1 VKTTSP
7 DLDQLERD
15 LQETRELLARD
26 LDRLRSTETISG
38 FKADLLAQVSETKDE
53 LVGKAKASVTAGMQD
68 LWGEVRARA
77 AANPAAALA
86 LGAGLA
92 WRLLQR
98 PPIASALVGLGL
110 ISLWRTDPQYPAPG
124 ADLAARSVELFNTV
138 RAKAEVAGAD
148 LHARTEQMRSAANE
162 FMEGTAEALEASQNA
177 METIRRRG
185 QEMLPV
191 AADSARAAMG
201 RMVELSPSVK
211 ERDQIL
217 LGAAAL
223 ALAAAVGVAAQ
234 RDRSLRC
241 LDVRGSNASPPPACE
256 PRAKAPG

>member
-1 VKTTSP
+1 VITTSP
-7 DLDQLERD
+7 GLDLLERD
-15 LQETRELLARD
+15 LQETRERLARD

-68 LWGEVRARA
+68 IRGELKARA

-92 WRLLQR
+92 WRLLHR
-98 PPIASALVGLGL
+98 PPVASALVGLGL

-124 ADLAARSVELFNTV
+124 ADLAARSAELIRTA
-138 RAKAEVAGAD
+138 RANAEVAGAD
-148 LHARTEQMRSAANE
+148 LQARTEQIRSAASE
-162 FMEGTAEALEASQNA
+162 FMEGTAEAAGDALEASQHA
-177 METIRRRG
+177 IETIRRRG
-185 QEMLPV
+185 QEMIPV
-191 AADSARAAMG
+191 AADNARAAVD

-234 RDRSLRC
+234 RRF
-241 LDVRGSNASPPPACE
+241 N
-256 PRAKAPG
+256 

>member
-1 VKTTSP
+1 VITTSP
-7 DLDQLERD
+7 GLDLLERD
-15 LQETRELLARD
+15 LQETRERLARD

-68 LWGEVRARA
+68 IWGELKARA

-92 WRLLQR
+92 WRLLHR
-98 PPIASALVGLGL
+98 PPVASALVGLGL
-110 ISLWRTDPQYPAPG
+110 ISLWRTDSQYPAPG
-124 ADLAARSVELFNTV
+124 ADLAARSAELIRTA
-138 RAKAEVAGAD
+138 RANAEVAGAD
-148 LHARTEQMRSAANE
+148 LQARTVQIRSAASE
-162 FMEGTAEALEASQNA
+162 FMEGTAEAAGDALEASQHA
-177 METIRRRG
+177 IETIRRRG
-185 QEMLPV
+185 QEMIPV
-191 AADSARAAMG
+191 AADNARAAVD

-234 RDRSLRC
+234 RRF
-241 LDVRGSNASPPPACE
+241 N
-256 PRAKAPG
+256 

>member
-1 VKTTSP
+1 MTTTP

-15 LQETRELLARD
+15 LQETRERLARD

-38 FKADLLAQVSETKDE
+38 FKADLLAQVSETKDD
-53 LVGKAKASVTAGMQD
+53 LVGKAKASVTAGAQD
-68 LWGEVRARA
+68 LWDEVKARA

-110 ISLWRTDPQYPAPG
+110 INLWRTNPQNPAPG
-124 ADLAARSVELFNTV
+124 ADLAARSAELFKTA

-148 LHARTEQMRSAANE
+148 LHARTEQIRSAASE
-162 FMEGTAEALEASQNA
+162 FMESTAEVAGDALESSQNA
-177 METIRRRG
+177 IKTIRRRG
-185 QEMLPV
+185 EEMIPI
-191 AADSARAAMG
+191 AADSARAAMD

-234 RDRSLRC
+234 RRL
-241 LDVRGSNASPPPACE
+241 N
-256 PRAKAPG
+256 

>member
-1 VKTTSP
+1 MTTTP

-15 LQETRELLARD
+15 LQETRERLARD

-53 LVGKAKASVTAGMQD
+53 LVGKAKASVTAGVQD
-68 LWGEVRARA
+68 LWDEVKART

-124 ADLAARSVELFNTV
+124 AELAARSAELFRTA
-138 RAKAEVAGAD
+138 RANAEVAAAD
-148 LHARTEQMRSAANE
+148 LHARTEPIRSAASE
-162 FMEGTAEALEASQNA
+162 FMEGTAEAAGDALEASQHA
-177 METIRRRG
+177 LQTIQRRG
-185 QEMLPV
+185 QEMIPV
-191 AADSARAAMG
+191 AADSARAAMD
-201 RMVELSPSVK
+201 RMVELSPSIK

-234 RDRSLRC
+234 RRL
-241 LDVRGSNASPPPACE
+241 N
-256 PRAKAPG
+256 

>member
-1 VKTTSP
+1 MTTSP
-7 DLDQLERD
+7 DLDLLERD
-15 LQETRELLARD
+15 LQETRERLARD

-68 LWGEVRARA
+68 IWGELKARA

-92 WRLLQR
+92 WRLLHR
-98 PPIASALVGLGL
+98 PPVASALVGLGL

-124 ADLAARSVELFNTV
+124 ADLAARSAELIRTA
-138 RAKAEVAGAD
+138 RANAEVAGAD
-148 LHARTEQMRSAANE
+148 LHARTKQIRSAASE
-162 FMEGTAEALEASQNA
+162 LMEGTAEAAGDALEASQHA

-185 QEMLPV
+185 QEMIPV
-191 AADSARAAMG
+191 AANNARAAVD
-201 RMVELSPSVK
+201 RIVELSPSVK

-234 RDRSLRC
+234 RRF
-241 LDVRGSNASPPPACE
+241 N
-256 PRAKAPG
+256 

>member
-1 VKTTSP
+1 MTTSP

-15 LQETRELLARD
+15 LQETRERLARD

-68 LWGEVRARA
+68 LWDEVKARA

-110 ISLWRTDPQYPAPG
+110 MSLWRTDPRYPAPG
-124 ADLAARSVELFNTV
+124 ADLAARSAEFFEA
-138 RAKAEVAGAD
+138 AKAKADDAGAV
-148 LHARTEQMRSAANE
+148 LHARVGQIHSAANE
-162 FMEGTAEALEASQNA
+162 FIESAADAVGNTVEASQEA
-177 METIRRRG
+177 METIRQRG
-185 QEMLPV
+185 QETLPV
-191 AADSARAAMG
+191 AADSARAAMD
-201 RMVELSPSVK
+201 RIVELSPSAK

-223 ALAAAVGVAAQ
+223 ALAAAMGLAAQ
-234 RDRSLRC
+234 RRF
-241 LDVRGSNASPPPACE
+241 N
-256 PRAKAPG
+256 

>member
-1 VKTTSP
+1 MTTTP

-15 LQETRELLARD
+15 LQETRERLARD

-38 FKADLLAQVSETKDE
+38 FKADLLAQVSETKDD
-53 LVGKAKASVTAGMQD
+53 LVGKAKASVTAGAQD
-68 LWGEVRARA
+68 VWDEVKARA

-110 ISLWRTDPQYPAPG
+110 INLWRTNPQNPAPG
-124 ADLAARSVELFNTV
+124 ADLAARSAELFKTA

-148 LHARTEQMRSAANE
+148 LHARTEQIRSAASE
-162 FMEGTAEALEASQNA
+162 FMESTAEVAGDALESSQNA
-177 METIRRRG
+177 IKTIRRRG
-185 QEMLPV
+185 EEMIPI
-191 AADSARAAMG
+191 AADSARAAMD

-234 RDRSLRC
+234 RRF
-241 LDVRGSNASPPPACE
+241 N
-256 PRAKAPG
+256 

>member
-1 VKTTSP
+1 MTTSP

-15 LQETRELLARD
+15 LQETRERLARD

-38 FKADLLAQVSETKDE
+38 FKADLLAQVSEAKDD
-53 LVGKAKASVTAGMQD
+53 LVGKAKASVTVGMQD
-68 LWGEVRARA
+68 LLGEVKARA

-92 WRLLQR
+92 WRLLHR

-110 ISLWRTDPQYPAPG
+110 IALWRTNPQNPAPG
-124 ADLAARSVELFNTV
+124 ADLAARSAELFKTA

-148 LHARTEQMRSAANE
+148 LHARTEQIRSAASE
-162 FMEGTAEALEASQNA
+162 FIEGTAEAAEEALESSQNA
-177 METIRRRG
+177 IETIRRRG
-185 QEMLPV
+185 QEMIPV

-201 RMVELSPSVK
+201 RMVELSLSVK

-234 RDRSLRC
+234 RRL
-241 LDVRGSNASPPPACE
+241 N
-256 PRAKAPG
+256 

>member
-1 VKTTSP
+1 MTTSP
-7 DLDQLERD
+7 DLDQMERD
-15 LQETRELLARD
+15 LQETRERLARD

-38 FKADLLAQVSETKDE
+38 FKADLLAQVSETKDD
-53 LVGKAKASVTAGMQD
+53 LVGKAKASVTAGAQD
-68 LWGEVRARA
+68 VWDEVKARA
-77 AANPAAALA
+77 AVNPAAALA

-110 ISLWRTDPQYPAPG
+110 ISLWRTNPQNPAPG
-124 ADLAARSVELFNTV
+124 ADLAARSAELFKTA

-148 LHARTEQMRSAANE
+148 LHARTEQIRSAASE
-162 FMEGTAEALEASQNA
+162 FMESTAEVAGDALESSQNA
-177 METIRRRG
+177 IKTIRRRG
-185 QEMLPV
+185 EEMIPV
-191 AADSARAAMG
+191 AAGSARAAMD

-234 RDRSLRC
+234 RRF
-241 LDVRGSNASPPPACE
+241 N
-256 PRAKAPG
+256 

>member
-1 VKTTSP
+1 MTTSP

-15 LQETRELLARD
+15 LQETRERLARD

-68 LWGEVRARA
+68 LWGEVKARA

-110 ISLWRTDPQYPAPG
+110 ISLWQTDPQNPAPG
-124 ADLAARSVELFNTV
+124 ADLAARSAELLKTA
-138 RAKAEVAGAD
+138 RKKAEVAGAD
-148 LHARTEQMRSAANE
+148 LHARTEQISAASE
-162 FMEGTAEALEASQNA
+162 FMEGTAEAAGDALEASQHA

-185 QEMLPV
+185 QEMIPV
-191 AADSARAAMG
+191 ASDSARAAMD

-234 RDRSLRC
+234 RRF
-241 LDVRGSNASPPPACE
+241 N
-256 PRAKAPG
+256 

>member
-1 VKTTSP
+1 VITTSP
-7 DLDQLERD
+7 GLDLLERD
-15 LQETRELLARD
+15 LQETRERLARD

-68 LWGEVRARA
+68 IWGELKARA

-92 WRLLQR
+92 WRLLHR
-98 PPIASALVGLGL
+98 PPVASALVGLGL

-124 ADLAARSVELFNTV
+124 ADLAARSAELIRTA
-138 RAKAEVAGAD
+138 RANAEVAGAD
-148 LHARTEQMRSAANE
+148 LQARTEQIRSAASE
-162 FMEGTAEALEASQNA
+162 FMEGTAEAAGDALEASQHA
-177 METIRRRG
+177 IETIRRRG
-185 QEMLPV
+185 QEMIPV
-191 AADSARAAMG
+191 ASDNARAAVD

-234 RDRSLRC
+234 RRF
-241 LDVRGSNASPPPACE
+241 N
-256 PRAKAPG
+256 